1 MSARDTYLNFEA
13 PETTGEWLK
22 SIFSPSSNLSRF
34 DNKKDNTALLNDI
47 DEQSRLDEISSKKQK
62 RLIFWGLG
70 SVLVIGLG
78 VGLYVAFKK

>member
-1 MSARDTYLNFEA
+1 MTDEYRTYSNFEA
-13 PETTGEWLK
+13 PETTGEWIK
-22 SIFSPSSNLSRF
+22 SILMPSSNLSRF
-34 DNKKDNTALLNDI
+34 DKKDNTALLNDI

>member
-1 MSARDTYLNFEA
+1 MNNTDTYSNFEFPDTA
-13 PETTGEWLK
+13 GGWIK
-22 SIFSPSSNLSRF
+22 SILSPSSNLSRF